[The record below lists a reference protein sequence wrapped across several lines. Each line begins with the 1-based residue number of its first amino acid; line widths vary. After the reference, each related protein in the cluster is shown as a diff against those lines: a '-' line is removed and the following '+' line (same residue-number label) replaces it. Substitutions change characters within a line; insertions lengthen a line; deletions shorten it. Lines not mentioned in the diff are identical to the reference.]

1 MICVDTDWEAIAR
14 QSEANPTSLVS
25 SENLA
30 YLIYTSGS
38 TGRPKGV
45 QITHRAVVNFLN
57 SMRQQPGLSDGDI
70 LLSVTTL
77 SFDIAGLELF
87 LPLTVGARV
96 VVVGREVAGDGMYL
110 SAQLAG
116 SGATAMQATPAT
128 WRLLLEAG
136 WKGNRQLKIL
146 CGGEAFPRELAN
158 QLVERSS
165 RLWNMY
171 GPTETTIWSAIYP
184 VKVGDG
190 PVSIGRPIANT
201 QVYLLDKRLNPVP
214 IGVVGELYIGG
225 DSLARGY
232 FNRPVLTAK
241 KFVPHPFSTG
251 PGARLYNT
259 GDLARYLPDGNI
271 EFLGRI
277 DHQVKIRGFRIELA
291 EIEVTLGQHTAV
303 QETVVLARE
312 DTPGDKRLVAYVVLN
327 QEPVTTTSELRHFLK
342 EKLPD
347 YMVPSAF
354 VMLDALPLTPNGKID
369 RRALPAPEGLRPE
382 LEVAYVMP
390 QTRLERHIATVWQ
403 NVLQV
408 EKVGGHDNFF
418 ELGGHS
424 LLMAKIH
431 SRLQEEGFG
440 SGLSMVELFQYP
452 TVHSLARYLSS
463 KESFEPDRE
472 RVEIRSARKAS
483 MKQQRERRRKA
494 RSLG

>member
-1 MICVDTDWEAIAR
+1 V
-14 QSEANPTSLVS
+14 
-25 SENLA
+25 
-30 YLIYTSGS
+30 
-38 TGRPKGV
+38 
-45 QITHRAVVNFLN
+45 
-57 SMRQQPGLSDGDI
+57 
-70 LLSVTTL
+70 
-77 SFDIAGLELF
+77 
-87 LPLTVGARV
+87 
-96 VVVGREVAGDGMYL
+96 
-110 SAQLAG
+110 
-116 SGATAMQATPAT
+116 
-128 WRLLLEAG
+128 
-136 WKGNRQLKIL
+136 
-146 CGGEAFPRELAN
+146 
-158 QLVERSS
+158 
-165 RLWNMY
+165 Y

-225 DSLARGY
+225 DGLARGY

-271 EFLGRI
+271 EFLGRT

-291 EIEVTLGQHTAV
+291 EIEATLDQHTAV

-327 QEPVTTTSELRHFLK
+327 QEPVTTTSELRRFLK
-342 EKLPD
+342 GKLPD

-369 RRALPAPEGLRPE
+369 RSALPAPEGLRPE

-390 QTRLERHIATVWQ
+390 QTRLERHIAAVWQ

-483 MKQQRERRRKA
+483 MKQQRERRRKV